1 MPDGLD
7 EVRVRLL
14 VLRTSPAASGA
25 KRSCRSGCP
34 LHPAAGHRIIPPGF
48 TGGDVSL
55 MRARV
60 LFLVLA
66 ATFGAQAHAA
76 LLVSI
81 PLQWRPTSDLRLG
94 AAQMSQ
100 ASVHFDVFRDMRANK
115 QAIGENR
122 EDQQP
127 KPVTTSDDVG
137 SFVST
142 HMREL
147 FESAGLKTV
156 DSGGTV
162 TLKGE
167 VTQFFV
173 RETTLYRSEVAVHL
187 TVVGRDGK
195 VLWSGTASGEAKR
208 FGRSYEAEDYYE
220 VLSDAIVNTVSSML
234 QSAPF
239 QKALSGS

>member
-1 MPDGLD
+1 
-7 EVRVRLL
+7 
-14 VLRTSPAASGA
+14 
-25 KRSCRSGCP
+25 
-34 LHPAAGHRIIPPGF
+34 
-48 TGGDVSL
+48 

-60 LFLVLA
+60 LLLVLVTA
-66 ATFGAQAHAA
+66 FCAPAHAG
-76 LLVSI
+76 LLVNI
-81 PLQWRPTSDLRLG
+81 PLKWRPTSDLRLG
-94 AAQMSQ
+94 TMEMSQ
-100 ASVHFDVFRDMRANK
+100 AAVQFDVFRDVRADK

-122 EDQQP
+122 EDEKP
-127 KPVTTSDDVG
+127 KPVTTTDDVG

-142 HMREL
+142 HMRQL
-147 FESAGLKTV
+147 FDSAGLKTV

-173 RETTLYRSEVAVHL
+173 RETSLYRSEVAVHL

-208 FGRSYEAEDYYE
+208 FGRSYELEDYYE

-234 QSAPF
+234 QSAQF
-239 QKALSGS
+239 QKALSGG